1 MQIAAKE
8 RLCIAELSEGNAR
21 HRSEQ
26 SGKGYASQRFAWNA
40 PKRAAEIAALKTY
53 TGGTNVYL

>member
-1 MQIAAKE
+1 MRE
-8 RLCIAELSEGNAR
+8 DEMMS
-21 HRSEQ
+21 
-26 SGKGYASQRFAWNA
+26 KGYATQSIVWNA

>member
-1 MQIAAKE
+1 M
-8 RLCIAELSEGNAR
+8 S
-21 HRSEQ
+21 
-26 SGKGYASQRFAWNA
+26 KGYAPQRFAFNA